1 MHEFLCRTEQIGGD
15 IGESFE
21 ILLREL
27 QLWKRRKGLFQAQ
40 KRVLKMESMIAGV
53 LALGMCCFS
62 RIIMPFDLE
71 NQLVTSAWYQIS
83 SIAVIC
89 FLMITLL
96 FTFRKL
102 TGDWLDIREKNS
114 KTEKEDEK
122 QYRILTSA
130 AHGIKWQIAK
140 KYCRQEVEQEFPYWL
155 LSVTLYLQQE
165 NLYQALS
172 YSMGQIHGMFC
183 KELKKLLRGIYENP
197 SSLLPYMNF
206 FKDLE
211 LEEVQTGM
219 KILYSTGNSEYQDV
233 RRQVHFLVEQ
243 NSLIMDKYE
252 QNRQDAQTAGMGILK
267 QIPLLFAAGKV
278 IIDMVILLVMTM
290 EHYAVW

>member
-1 MHEFLCRTEQIGGD
+1 
-15 IGESFE
+15 
-21 ILLREL
+21 
-27 QLWKRRKGLFQAQ
+27 
-40 KRVLKMESMIAGV
+40 
-53 LALGMCCFS
+53 
-62 RIIMPFDLE
+62 
-71 NQLVTSAWYQIS
+71 
-83 SIAVIC
+83 
-89 FLMITLL
+89 MITLL